1 MPSNPQLAGLS
12 HRYKTCSYPIGH
24 PLGRKLNVES
34 QELSIPLVT
43 EIQLTTL
50 RDLTDGKV
58 IAANKERITISKD
71 GKIFVIEFGS
81 GAVKELI
88 KM

>member
-1 MPSNPQLAGLS
+1 M
-12 HRYKTCSYPIGH
+12 
-24 PLGRKLNVES
+24 ES
-34 QELSIPLVT
+34 QELSIPSIQ
-43 EIQLTTL
+43 EIKLTTL

-58 IAANKERITISKD
+58 IAASKERITISKD

>member
-1 MPSNPQLAGLS
+1 M
-12 HRYKTCSYPIGH
+12 
-24 PLGRKLNVES
+24 ES
-34 QELSIPLVT
+34 QELSIPSIQ

-58 IAANKERITISKD
+58 IAASKERITISKD

-81 GAVKELI
+81 GAVKELV

>member
-1 MPSNPQLAGLS
+1 LGIRLS
-12 HRYKTCSYPIGH
+12 GNEK
-24 PLGRKLNVES
+24 VES
-34 QELSIPLVT
+34 QELSIPLIT

-58 IAANKERITISKD
+58 IAASKERITISKD

>member
-1 MPSNPQLAGLS
+1 
-12 HRYKTCSYPIGH
+12 
-24 PLGRKLNVES
+24 LGIRLGGNVKVES

-58 IAANKERITISKD
+58 IAASKERITISKD

>member
-1 MPSNPQLAGLS
+1 
-12 HRYKTCSYPIGH
+12 
-24 PLGRKLNVES
+24 
-34 QELSIPLVT
+34 
-43 EIQLTTL
+43 LTTL

-58 IAANKERITISKD
+58 IAASKERITISKD

-81 GAVKELI
+81 GAVKELV

>member
-1 MPSNPQLAGLS
+1 LVIRLS
-12 HRYKTCSYPIGH
+12 G
-24 PLGRKLNVES
+24 NVEVES
-34 QELSIPLVT
+34 QELSISLIQDV
-43 EIQLTTL
+43 QLTTL

-58 IAANKERITISKD
+58 IATSKERITISKG